1 MVPLKYLSSFCRTL
15 EMSVINC
22 EINLHPNLSKRCIIV
37 ATTAA
42 DQGATFSI
50 TDTKIYVP
58 VLILSTQYNA
68 KLLKQIKS
76 AFKGQMEQILIK
88 NIIRKIKPIIEL
100 FNWSS
105 FFKE

>member
-1 MVPLKYLSSFCRTL
+1 
-15 EMSVINC
+15 MSVINC

-68 KLLKQIKS
+68 KLLEQIKS
-76 AFKGQMEQILIK
+76 AFKRINRT
-88 NIIRKIKPIIEL
+88 NINKTFHQKDKTNNWII
-100 FNWSS
+100 
-105 FFKE
+105 

>member
-1 MVPLKYLSSFCRTL
+1 MP
-15 EMSVINC
+15 VINC

-68 KLLKQIKS
+68 KLLKQI
-76 AFKGQMEQILIK
+76 LIK

-100 FNWSS
+100 FN
-105 FFKE
+105 

>member
-1 MVPLKYLSSFCRTL
+1 
-15 EMSVINC
+15 MSVINC

-68 KLLKQIKS
+68 KLLEQIKS
-76 AFKGQMEQILIK
+76 AFKRINGT
-88 NIIRKIKPIIEL
+88 NINKTFPQKDKT
-100 FNWSS
+100 NN
-105 FFKE
+105 

>member
-1 MVPLKYLSSFCRTL
+1 
-15 EMSVINC
+15 MSVINC

-68 KLLKQIKS
+68 KLLEQIKS
-76 AFKGQMEQILIK
+76 AFKRINRT
-88 NIIRKIKPIIEL
+88 NINKTFHQKDKT
-100 FNWSS
+100 NN
-105 FFKE
+105 

>member
-1 MVPLKYLSSFCRTL
+1 
-15 EMSVINC
+15 MSVINC
-22 EINLHPNLSKRCIIV
+22 EINVHPNLSKRCIIV

-68 KLLKQIKS
+68 KLLEQIKS
-76 AFKGQMEQILIK
+76 AFKRINGT
-88 NIIRKIKPIIEL
+88 NINKTFHQKDKTNNWII
-100 FNWSS
+100 
-105 FFKE
+105 